1 MTDFDQK
8 LEMYREKKA
17 KNTSIAV
24 MLYILSVVVL
34 IGFSCFFPINGGVI
48 GVLLM
53 LAMIAIA
60 TGLIVYTSMTTPKDV
75 AAALDA
81 TSREVAVSNS
91 GKASLFESISKLYWS
106 IVTIV
111 YLGVSFLTSAWHI
124 TWLIWLIATAIEQA
138 LKIIF
143 EIKSSDNQTS
153 DSNNS

>member
-1 MTDFDQK
+1 
-8 LEMYREKKA
+8 
-17 KNTSIAV
+17 
-24 MLYILSVVVL
+24 
-34 IGFSCFFPINGGVI
+34 
-48 GVLLM
+48 M

-81 TSREVAVSNS
+81 ASREVAVSNS

>member
-34 IGFSCFFPINGGVI
+34 IGCACLFPVNGGIV

-53 LAMIAIA
+53 LAMIAFA

-75 AAALDA
+75 AAALGEKS
-81 TSREVAVSNS
+81 TNVAVSNPEKS
-91 GKASLFESISKLYWS
+91 ALFESISKLYWS

-111 YLGVSFLTSAWHI
+111 YLGISFLSGAWHI

-143 EIKSSDNQTS
+143 ELKNPENKSS